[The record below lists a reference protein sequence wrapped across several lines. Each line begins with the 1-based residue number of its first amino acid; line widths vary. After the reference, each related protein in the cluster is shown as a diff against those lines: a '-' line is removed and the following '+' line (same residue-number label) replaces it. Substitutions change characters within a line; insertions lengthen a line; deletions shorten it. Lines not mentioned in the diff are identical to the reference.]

1 MKRPLPLQV
10 LTLVAAIGHWVRF
23 SFKIVASG
31 LTRRPDPRL
40 VLEQMIKIGLES
52 FPVIMAICVFVGS
65 NVVLVGY
72 FVFKRF
78 GGQDMVGAYSGL
90 MCLREMAPIIVGAM
104 MAAKPGT
111 DMTATIATM
120 RIKEQIDALEVMAV
134 NPFWFLML
142 PRFVAFVLVAPALI
156 VFAAMTAIFSGY
168 LVAVFQLGVNG
179 GAFVADV
186 TRYLQYSDLIAA
198 MVKGCSFAI
207 LTCLVACFF
216 GYHSAPGP
224 SGVSQAIN
232 RTVVVIATLIV
243 IINYFMSEVLF
254 G

>member
-1 MKRPLPLQV
+1 V
-10 LTLVAAIGHWVRF
+10 GHWVRF
-23 SFKIVASG
+23 SATIVG
-31 LTRRPDPRL
+31 TMFVRLPDPRL

-52 FPVIMAICVFVGS
+52 FPVIMAICTFVGS
-65 NVVLVGY
+65 NVVLVGFY
-72 FVFKRF
+72 VFKRF

-134 NPFWFLML
+134 NPFWYLML
-142 PRFVAFVLVAPALI
+142 PRFVAFILVAPALI
-156 VFAAMTAIFSGY
+156 VFAAMIAIFSGY
-168 LVAVFQLGVNG
+168 LVAVHQLGVNG

-186 TRYLQYSDLIAA
+186 TRYITFDDLLAA
-198 MVKGCSFAI
+198 MFKGCTFAV
-207 LTCLVACFF
+207 LTCLVACYF

-224 SGVSQAIN
+224 RGVSQAIN
-232 RTVVVIATLIV
+232 RTVVVIATIIV
-243 IINYFMSEVLF
+243 VLNYFMSEVLF